1 MYFSY
6 ICNSFFIANKM
17 GKDTTTQLKGIAI
30 LLMLWLHLFSNEEQ
44 TLACINTIWFWNG
57 MPLAVVL
64 KKICSICVQM
74 YIFLGGYGLAKTYER
89 AAVTGGN
96 MDNAKRVWRL
106 YVNYWVVFLLFYP
119 LGMIFN
125 PALFRTDIADFL
137 LNFSSLKYSI
147 NGAWWFLL
155 PYAMLTLLS
164 GAMIK
169 RLYLSGKAFSAVTL
183 LATLL
188 LYVSAYLLL
197 DIVGSG
203 DDLPR
208 LCARAGLRFF
218 TLLFVFV
225 VGILFAKHGIFERLK
240 ARAYAD
246 AKSSTVNT
254 VISVLALL
262 LVLLKLSIGSSSLLN
277 PWFVFILIPCY
288 AVCRH
293 PACVESVL
301 GFFGRHSTNM
311 WLTHYFFCHYIFG
324 DMIYTLRYPLL
335 IYFVLC
341 LLSLA
346 ASYVI
351 IKVKR

>member
-1 MYFSY
+1 M
-6 ICNSFFIANKM
+6 
-17 GKDTTTQLKGIAI
+17 
-30 LLMLWLHLFSNEEQ
+30 
-44 TLACINTIWFWNG
+44 
-57 MPLAVVL
+57 VV
-64 KKICSICVQM
+64 
-74 YIFLGGYGLAKTYER
+74 
-89 AAVTGGN
+89 
-96 MDNAKRVWRL
+96 
-106 YVNYWVVFLLFYP
+106 P
-119 LGMIFN
+119 
-125 PALFRTDIADFL
+125 
-137 LNFSSLKYSI
+137 
-147 NGAWWFLL
+147 L

-197 DIVGSG
+197 DI
-203 DDLPR
+203 
-208 LCARAGLRFF
+208 
-218 TLLFVFV
+218 
-225 VGILFAKHGIFERLK
+225 
-240 ARAYAD
+240 
-246 AKSSTVNT
+246 
-254 VISVLALL
+254 VLALL

-324 DMIYTLRYPLL
+324 DMIYILRYPLL